1 MSLSICKK
9 LKLLAILV
17 VALNLFV
24 RAPQPVV
31 KIDLN
36 KETGSMDAIYAWFDY
51 DEPNYTY
58 MKDGKKLL
66 SEIAALNPA
75 PVHVRAPNS
84 LTTCDGTSIK
94 TNCST
99 GKSGP
104 VTTNSKPERKNKE
117 RIITNECAVTTTRNC
132 FL

>member
-1 MSLSICKK
+1 
-9 LKLLAILV
+9 
-17 VALNLFV
+17 
-24 RAPQPVV
+24 
-31 KIDLN
+31 
-36 KETGSMDAIYAWFDY
+36 
-51 DEPNYTY
+51 

-132 FL
+132 FLKNSMMSLQPKHY